1 MLSTAAGL
9 DFKQRIILVQARG
22 DRVAA
27 LRLWQSVGMGTVSRF
42 RGCPPF
48 CTCAHGGMRVAWSG
62 MMTSP
67 SCSCLRR
74 MPMPRGAQR
83 WPRHGW
89 PGIRAA
95 DAGGCSSG
103 GGTACSIPERGG
115 EPRPRWPCS
124 RTILLRFCG
133 MWSPGGGA
141 DGLSCHEAVRGVDP
155 GPQGKSGKLH
165 AGGEHSIC
173 SPSRRGQPSSMPSRP
188 GLRCARA
195 WKEGV
200 VLSLPSMWMST
211 LSFSTELQHR
221 RGLWHH

>member
-9 DFKQRIILVQARG
+9 DFKQHIILVQGWG

-27 LRLWQSVGMGTVSRF
+27 LRQWQSVGMVVHF
-42 RGCPPF
+42 RPGDGFEVPGCPPF
-48 CTCAHGGMRVAWSG
+48 CTCAHGGMRVVWSG

-74 MPMPRGAQR
+74 TPMPWAAC
-83 WPRHGW
+83 WP
-89 PGIRAA
+89 
-95 DAGGCSSG
+95 
-103 GGTACSIPERGG
+103 SIPERGG

-124 RTILLRFCG
+124 RTILAACG
-133 MWSPGGGA
+133 GPGGGA
-141 DGLSCHEAVRGVDP
+141 DGLPCHEAVRGVDP
-155 GPQGKSGKLH
+155 GPQGGVGSFMQAASTASAH
-165 AGGEHSIC
+165 
-173 SPSRRGQPSSMPSRP
+173 PSMPSRP

-195 WKEGV
+195 WKEGA